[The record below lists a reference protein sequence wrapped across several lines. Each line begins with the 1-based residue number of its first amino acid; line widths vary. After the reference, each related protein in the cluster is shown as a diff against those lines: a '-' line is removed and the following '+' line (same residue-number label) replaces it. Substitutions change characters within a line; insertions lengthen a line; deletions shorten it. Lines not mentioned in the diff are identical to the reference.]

1 MRKIRQLLQFM
12 KGQRL
17 TFVLTL
23 VSVMMN
29 VIFAALLPIIIR
41 TSLDSVLGGKPIDLP
56 EWIVRILHGDE
67 GMLWVK
73 NHLWILLVVLVTL
86 TLLQGFFIFG
96 RGKWGAMTAEGSAK
110 RMRDRLYNHL
120 NHLPFDYHVKAQT
133 GDLIQRCTSDIE
145 TVMGFIGGQFV
156 DAFSTIFQVII
167 VLSIM
172 SSMNVGYTLISIA
185 LIPIITIATVR
196 FFLNMMKVFSETDE
210 AEGFMSATLQENL
223 TGVRVVKAF
232 AAQQLEMD
240 KFDEKNS
247 RYKMLVLKI
256 IKLMSGYWSLSD
268 FLCMVQFAAV
278 IVVGA
283 WWASTGTISIGT
295 LVAFSTYA
303 GMLIWPIR
311 GLGQSMGFMGQSFVS
326 LGRINEILDT
336 PKEDFETGKMMNKLE
351 GTIEFKNVQ
360 FGYDPKK
367 PILKD
372 VSFTVKKG
380 STTAILGATGAGK
393 STLLHLLLRMYDY
406 QGGHIRLDGQEL
418 SEINR
423 KSVRENI
430 GIVLQEPFLFSRN
443 VRENIRI
450 GSHGSTDMQVSA
462 AAGIACV
469 HNSILEFDEGYETM
483 VGERG
488 VTLSGGQRQRVAIA
502 RTVLRD
508 VPLLIFDDSL
518 SAVDTET
525 DAAIRRALKERSL
538 DTTTLIVS
546 HRITTLAEA
555 DQILVL
561 EDGKIAQRGTH
572 DELINMEGHYKRIWD
587 IQSNIGE

>member
-96 RGKWGAMTAEGSAK
+96 RGKWGAMTAECSAK

-247 RYKMLVLKI
+247 RYKMLVVKI